1 MRFLSILL
9 IIEAEIF
16 GFSSVMTGA
25 ISVPTTHYW
34 RDILAKNVQVSP
46 PEPGLER

>member
-1 MRFLSILL
+1 MEYMIFYNDNRTSFLMSTKHIKQ
-9 IIEAEIF
+9 EK
-16 GFSSVMTGA
+16 
-25 ISVPTTHYW
+25 YY